1 MDGLGMLVA
10 QAAYS
15 FEHWFGVLPD
25 TKEALAHC
33 RKLVEATT

>member
-1 MDGLGMLVA
+1 MLVA

-15 FEHWFGVLPD
+15 FEHWFDILPD
-25 TKEALAHC
+25 TEEALERC